1 MDRVDFKRD
10 AARGKLHSFSIFFF
24 FIVIILLL
32 SPAPSHIATIE
43 AEGFLFSC
51 KFLLSQY

>member
-32 SPAPSHIATIE
+32 SPAPPHIATIE